1 MADTTTPTTVPWLA
15 PSNNTPSPVPV
26 IPTKSSS
33 LSETEKIAL
42 LKAYIQGTSSDS
54 ESYRINPPV
63 IQFNTNSGGP
73 SKEEQARAFL
83 DRSSVTGDR
92 FQEFFK
98 TPPPGSQDVF
108 KQEEAAVAEAAVAEA
123 AKTKIKELR
132 KTEPNAAKA
141 VQTMLGQEPISKDSD
156 TKKVF
161 QEASETVGAER
172 LNNIL
177 KTLFAIETKAL
188 SEISNTLS
196 AASTAINS
204 LSSTF
209 SAATSAIDGLSIS
222 IYQKE
227 LELKKNFREFIK
239 PVSRVTG
246 STIANLTHV
255 AQDPLGAVFE
265 IPAGLSHSIGKV
277 SPKLRNSM
285 EASIK
290 SLKLDRLA
298 NLPSQVF
305 GSLDSIARILDGV
318 VAIPLQL
325 AEDLYRG
332 LLSIM
337 QSVATLVDTA
347 VASVTDFFFGP
358 DGVLD
363 SIAPGLTD
371 LVDAVRD
378 LTDIAGAF
386 TTSPRLVK
394 LDTALAS
401 YSASNLSD
409 NIDSLVGEYAFDPER
424 VLDKLVPTEIREGLA
439 KLSAVRRITSHGMSG
454 VVNYGLRR
462 ALGPVKARA
471 VSRLLKKHE
480 LRQRQIQE
488 SLNVKPT
495 NDDPIESQQDKPTT
509 NPHPGTTNDRQV
521 PSLVGRLLTPL
532 PLAPIPTQQEI
543 DSTTAALT
551 NQ

>member
-1 MADTTTPTTVPWLA
+1 MADPAQQQISLSQLTIRNDVVA
-15 PSNNTPSPVPV
+15 PSPVPV
-26 IPTKSSS
+26 TIHGQDGTSVTITNPNLPAFGPPLPSDAVYSLSS
-33 LSETEKIAL
+33 LSL
-42 LKAYIQGTSSDS
+42 SS
-54 ESYRINPPV
+54 YG
-63 IQFNTNSGGP
+63 F
-73 SKEEQARAFL
+73 
-83 DRSSVTGDR
+83 RSS
-92 FQEFFK
+92 
-98 TPPPGSQDVF
+98 S
-108 KQEEAAVAEAAVAEA
+108 AEAT
-123 AKTKIKELR
+123 KTKIKELE
-132 KTEPNAAKA
+132 KAQPKAAKA
-141 VQTMLGQEPISKDSD
+141 VRTMLGQEPISKDSD

-177 KTLFAIETKAL
+177 KTLFAIETKARA
-188 SEISNTLS
+188 EIN
-196 AASTAINS
+196 N
-204 LSSTF
+204 TF
-209 SAATSAIDGLSIS
+209 SAATSAIDSLSNS
-222 IYQKE
+222 IQQKE

-277 SPKLRNSM
+277 SPKLRDSI
-285 EASIK
+285 EVSIK

-305 GSLDSIARILDGV
+305 GSLESIASILDGV

-337 QSVATLVDTA
+337 QSVAKLVDTA
-347 VASVTDFFFGP
+347 VASVADFFFGP

-386 TTSPRLVK
+386 TTSPSLVK

-401 YSASNLSD
+401 YSASSISGSIRFDINRFA
-409 NIDSLVGEYAFDPER
+409 GEYAYNPKQF
-424 VLDKLVPTEIREGLA
+424 LDKLMPTEIKEGLA
-439 KLSAVRRITSHGMSG
+439 KLSEVRRVTSHGMSG
-454 VVNYGLRR
+454 VVDYGLYR
-462 ALGPVKARA
+462 ALGQTKGQA

-495 NDDPIESQQDKPTT
+495 NNAPIESQEDKPTT
-509 NPHPGTTNDRQV
+509 NTYPGTTNDRQV
-521 PSLVGRLLTPL
+521 RSLGKLLEPKL
-532 PLAPIPTQQEI
+532 LERDSSQLLA
-543 DSTTAALT
+543 
-551 NQ
+551 

>member
-33 LSETEKIAL
+33 LSETEIAR
-42 LKAYIQGTSSDS
+42 LKAYIQGTGSDS
-54 ESYRINPPV
+54 ESYRINPLP
-63 IQFNTNSGGP
+63 INQISTNSGGP
-73 SKEEQARAFL
+73 SKDVQLQQSL
-83 DRSSVTGDR
+83 DASMGIPTP
-92 FQEFFK
+92 QTIEKLEEFF
-98 TPPPGSQDVF
+98 GNSS
-108 KQEEAAVAEAAVAEA
+108 AEAT
-123 AKTKIKELR
+123 KTKIKELE
-132 KTEPNAAKA
+132 KAQPKAAKA
-141 VQTMLGQEPISKDSD
+141 VRTMLGQEPISKDSD

-177 KTLFAIETKAL
+177 KTLFAIETKARA
-188 SEISNTLS
+188 EIN
-196 AASTAINS
+196 N
-204 LSSTF
+204 TF
-209 SAATSAIDGLSIS
+209 SAATSAIDSLSNS
-222 IYQKE
+222 IQQKE

-277 SPKLRNSM
+277 SPKLRDSI
-285 EASIK
+285 EVSIK

-305 GSLDSIARILDGV
+305 GSLESIASILDGV

-337 QSVATLVDTA
+337 QSVAKLVDTA
-347 VASVTDFFFGP
+347 VASVADFFFGP

-401 YSASNLSD
+401 YSASSIRFDINQFA
-409 NIDSLVGEYAFDPER
+409 GEYAYNPKQF
-424 VLDKLVPTEIREGLA
+424 LDKLIPTEITEGLE
-439 KLSAVRRITSHGMSG
+439 KLSEVRRVTSRGMSG
-454 VVNYGLRR
+454 VVDYGLYR
-462 ALGPVKARA
+462 ALGQTKGQA
-471 VSRLLKKHE
+471 VTRLLKKHE

-495 NDDPIESQQDKPTT
+495 NNAPIESQQDKPTT
-509 NPHPGTTNDRQV
+509 NTYPGTTNDRQV
-521 PSLVGRLLTPL
+521 PSPGKLLEPEQPTPSPGGLELPEEPFPKDLPPL
-532 PLAPIPTQQEI
+532 PDVLPP
-543 DSTTAALT
+543 LP
-551 NQ
+551 